1 MQRWWWTLVVL
12 GCARVDDS
20 EFIGWRMIDRFAGFR
35 YEVHGKLDAVE
46 FASAA
51 QRKADDLNCFGW
63 IQDTI
68 RGTLVGEARCA
79 KSMGPIFKAWLRSAS
94 DDLDVYDYPDTKIKL
109 HFSHFKI
116 LTPDRRTCFP
126 NPPHMCPDA
135 DAALLHSEL

>member
-1 MQRWWWTLVVL
+1 MQRWPLFLVVVS
-12 GCARVDDS
+12 ARVDDS

-35 YEVHGKLDAVE
+35 YEVHGQAAAE
-46 FASAA
+46 FATAA
-51 QRKADDLNCFGW
+51 QRKADELNCFGW

-79 KSMGPIFKAWLRSAS
+79 KTMGPIFKAWLRSNS

-135 DAALLHSEL
+135 DAAFLHSEL